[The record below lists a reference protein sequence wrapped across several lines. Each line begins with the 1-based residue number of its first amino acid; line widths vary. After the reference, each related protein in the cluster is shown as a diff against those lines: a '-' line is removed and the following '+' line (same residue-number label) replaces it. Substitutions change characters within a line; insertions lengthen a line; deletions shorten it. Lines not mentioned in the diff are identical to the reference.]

1 MSTDIKTRRKALG
14 LTRKELAI
22 KAYVDPP
29 SVQLIEL
36 GHQVDQKF
44 VNRIDKTL
52 TCLEAGEEVPDWRP
66 EVDKQIENDPDAHK
80 FNQAP

>member
-1 MSTDIKTRRKALG
+1 MDIKTRRKALG

-36 GHQVDQKF
+36 GHHVDDKF
-44 VNRIDKTL
+44 VNRIEKTL
-52 TCLEAGEEVPDWRP
+52 DALEAGEPVPDWRP
-66 EVDKQIENDPDAHK
+66 AVDEEIANDPDVENFH
-80 FNQAP
+80 